1 MQYTWKKKMHS
12 KFRLEKLMGR
22 EYLGRVEIKGR
33 VILGWTFRNVT
44 TNNSTTT
51 FGGPL
56 RNIV

>member
-1 MQYTWKKKMHS
+1 
-12 KFRLEKLMGR
+12 LEKLMGR